1 MSKPQFLYLTT
12 HGWKTGKEHR
22 IEIWFVE
29 HNKRYYIISERL
41 DSAHWVQ
48 NIKHNPTAV
57 SFSINDKVFK
67 GNARIVDQEKESAL
81 SAEVLKLMDTKY
93 KWSQGLIVELMP
105 INSS

>member
-1 MSKPQFLYLTT
+1 MTT

-29 HNKRYYIISERL
+29 YNGRYYIISERL

-48 NIKHNPTAV
+48 NIKRNQKV

-67 GNARIVDQEKESAL
+67 GNARIVDQEKESVLA
-81 SAEVLKLMDTKY
+81 AEVLKLMDTKY